1 MEGAVS
7 KGEFAAIIGVTP
19 GRVSQ
24 YIAAGKITQAALVG
38 IGRNAKI
45 DVERAKA
52 DLRGALDISQRMG
65 NGIDTRLDPDLPFER
80 PTGAR
85 GSGTDLPPPV
95 PSIDSDIKQAKL
107 EQLRRINRNGAIAE
121 AQQRGQLVEAEAS
134 RAERAKIAVT
144 MLQVFEGALTDFAS
158 EMSAEYKLPQRDI
171 LHLLR
176 RKFRDVRVKAAE
188 HMRRQAVQLAET
200 VETELAADDIE
211 SLN

>member
-7 KGEFAAIIGVTP
+7 KGEFAAIIGVSP
-19 GRVSQ
+19 GRISQ
-24 YIAAGKITQAALVG
+24 YIAAGKITAAALVG
-38 IGRNAKI
+38 AGRNAKI

-52 DLRGALDISQRMG
+52 DLRGALDISQRFG
-65 NGIDTRLDPDLPFER
+65 NGIDTRLDPDLPFDQ
-80 PTGAR
+80 PSSSR
-85 GSGTDLPPPV
+85 GTAQRDPPP
-95 PSIDSDIKQAKL
+95 PSVDSDIKQQKL

-176 RKFRDVRVKAAE
+176 KKFRDVRVKAAE
-188 HMRRQAVQLAET
+188 HMRKQAVQLSET
-200 VETELAADDIE
+200 VETELTADDIE